1 MTRFTLVNPSLRTL
15 ITAALLALAGAA
27 AQAQTAGPPASGA
40 QGGDTGV
47 TIPVITK
54 QSTGAQQGSAT
65 ATGSALQPRPLPG
78 VRGGLITE
86 VGSGRAI
93 GEGSRVLTVPGKCTP
108 KAHSL
113 DCASETA
120 QDSGGADVSGRV
132 RKGVIGEVGAGKATT
147 EGAGKA
153 QGSKTCTPA
162 PGKLTCE

>member
-1 MTRFTLVNPSLRTL
+1 MTRFTLVNPSLRPL
-15 ITAALLALAGAA
+15 ITAALLALSGAA

-40 QGGDTGV
+40 QGGNTTV

-54 QSTGAQQGSAT
+54 QTTGARQGAAT
-65 ATGSALQPRPLPG
+65 AAGSALQPRPLPG

>member
-1 MTRFTLVNPSLRTL
+1 MTRILTHSSLL
-15 ITAALLALAGAA
+15 HTAFACAMLALAASARGQASAPSTNYPSNSDYPVPIVNKQTTGATQGAA
-27 AQAQTAGPPASGA
+27 TAAG
-40 QGGDTGV
+40 T
-47 TIPVITK
+47 
-54 QSTGAQQGSAT
+54 
-65 ATGSALQPRPLPG
+65 ALQPRPLPG

-86 VGSGRAI
+86 VGSGRAV

-113 DCASETA
+113 DCVSETA
-120 QDSGGADVSGRV
+120 QSSGGADVSGRV

-162 PGKLTCE
+162 PGKLTCD